1 MMRGVDRRMKVN
13 QIKSEVG
20 VIALMS
26 NFLAYTSLADSF
38 TGSSFPLVEVQTP

>member
-1 MMRGVDRRMKVN
+1 MRGVDRRMKVN
-13 QIKSEVG
+13 PIKSEVG

-38 TGSSFPLVEVQTP
+38 TGSSFPLVKVQTP